1 MKHMKKPLTYLYHGI
16 QGKIITYHVRK
27 EGSDYFKPRLKTYGG
42 KPILNLPDT
51 NQWITERIRSG
62 EPFMVCRF
70 GATELAT
77 IKTFDFELTDKYAE
91 QMERVHTLS
100 GLFPETEETG
110 KRFTDLM
117 TGCIPAAD
125 LIAVW
130 PQAFEEYYLKE
141 YGSNTLK
148 CTWLSNLEPWRNPE
162 NPWTVALAG
171 KKVLVVHPFIDSI
184 EQQYQK
190 REQLFKETDIL
201 PEFELQTLRSVQTAG
216 GGSDDRFAS
225 WFEAYEW
232 MKEEILKRDFDIAI
246 LGCGAYGFPLAA
258 EIKKAG
264 KQAVHFGGVTQ
275 ILFGI
280 MGARWENKEALRKFV
295 NDAWV
300 RPMDK
305 EKPKNASAVENNC
318 YW

>member
-1 MKHMKKPLTYLYHGI
+1 MRKPITYLNQYI
-16 QGKIITYHVRK
+16 QGKIMTYHIRHD
-27 EGSDYFKPRLKTYGG
+27 GSIYYKNRLKTYSG
-42 KPILNLPDT
+42 KEILDVDST
-51 NQWITERIRSG
+51 NNRIAEMIRSG
-62 EPFMVCRF
+62 RPMMVCRF
-70 GATELAT
+70 GSTELAT
-77 IKTFDFELTDKYAE
+77 MKIFDFEVEKKYAE
-91 QMERVHTLS
+91 QMARVHTLS
-100 GLFPETEETG
+100 GLFPETTETG
-110 KRFTDLM
+110 KKFTELM
-117 TGCIPAAD
+117 LGCIPSAD
-125 LIAVW
+125 LIGIW
-130 PQAFEEYYLKE
+130 PQAFEEYYLQE
-141 YGSNTLK
+141 YGSDSLK
-148 CTWLSNLEPWRNPE
+148 CTWLESLEPWNNPQ
-162 NPWTVALAG
+162 NPWSAALAG

-184 EQQYQK
+184 EAQYQK
-190 REQLFKETDIL
+190 REQIFQNTNIL

-216 GGSDDRFAS
+216 GGADERFSS

-258 EIKKAG
+258 AIKAAG

-280 MGARWENKEALRKFV
+280 LGARWDGDEDLKKFV
-295 NDAWV
+295 NASWV